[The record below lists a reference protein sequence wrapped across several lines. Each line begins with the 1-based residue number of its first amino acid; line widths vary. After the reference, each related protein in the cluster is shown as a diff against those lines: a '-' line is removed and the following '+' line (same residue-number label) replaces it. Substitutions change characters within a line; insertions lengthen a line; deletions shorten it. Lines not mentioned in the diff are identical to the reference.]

1 MKGRQTTQ
9 QGPEII
15 RRRMIADGKIWHCG
29 VMAINN
35 SRDGE
40 EREEENTK

>member
-1 MKGRQTTQ
+1 MTQ

-29 VMAINN
+29 VMAIIIIIAEMEKKEN
-35 SRDGE
+35 R
-40 EREEENTK
+40 REEENTK

>member
-15 RRRMIADGKIWHCG
+15 RRRMIADGKIWHCCG
-29 VMAINN
+29 VMAINNN

-40 EREEENTK
+40 ERE